1 MESSEKTNNGSFV
14 FYDSFY
20 KSAEIFGEEK
30 LIKAIMQ
37 IVKYGLY
44 GVVPDNSD
52 DQILQALMI
61 NWMPLVDAGQQKKK
75 GGAPNGNQ
83 NAKGKGAP
91 KGNRNAAKNKQQ
103 NKQPSDVDHDVD
115 HDNDVDHDISPSSSS
130 SEEESTQGRK
140 EGWTGEDKGEVY
152 NLDAE
157 FAAWQARMKEQK
169 DGTV

>member
-1 MESSEKTNNGSFV
+1 MESSEKKNNGSFV

-44 GVVPDNSD
+44 GIVPDNSD

-75 GGAPNGNQ
+75 GGAPKGNQ
-83 NAKGKGAP
+83 NAKGNKGGTGRPQKTQP
-91 KGNRNAAKNKQQ
+91 KT
-103 NKQPSDVDHDVD
+103 QPSDVDHDVD
-115 HDNDVDHDISPSSSS
+115 HDNDVDHDISPSSAPP
-130 SEEESTQGRK
+130 EGVATQGDDAGVDD
-140 EGWTGEDKGEVY
+140 EWGHLDEQFDAYKG
-152 NLDAE
+152 
-157 FAAWQARMKEQK
+157 QMKEHEN
-169 DGTV
+169 GVV

>member
-1 MESSEKTNNGSFV
+1 MESSEKNNRSFV

-44 GVVPDNSD
+44 GIEPDNSD
-52 DQILQALMI
+52 DKILEALMI

-75 GGAPNGNQ
+75 GGAPKGNQ
-83 NAKGKGAP
+83 NAKGNRGGPGRP
-91 KGNRNAAKNKQQ
+91 KKKNTTKT
-103 NKQPSDVDHDVD
+103 QPSDVDHDVD
-115 HDNDVDHDISPSSSS
+115 HDDDVDHDISPSSSS
-130 SEEESTQGRK
+130 SEEESTQGS
-140 EGWTGEDKGEVY
+140 EGWTGEDDEW
-152 NLDAE
+152 NHLDEE
-157 FAAWQARMKEQK
+157 FDAWQARMKEQE